1 MDRKEQMLKW
11 LEKEKRKDQV
21 DIDFSKKKIIQELKG
36 LDKKELFLKEEKPKI
51 TLWTKLKTILWGN

>member
-1 MDRKEQMLKW
+1 MLKW

-21 DIDFSKKKIIQELKG
+21 EVDSSKRKIIQELKS
-36 LDKKELFLKEEKPKI
+36 LDKKELFHKEEERKI

>member
-1 MDRKEQMLKW
+1 MERKQQMLKW

-21 DIDFSKKKIIQELKG
+21 EVDSSKRKIIQELKS
-36 LDKKELFLKEEKPKI
+36 LDKKELFHKEEERKI